1 MTMAA
6 LERQAALPNEPSWLR
21 AHLAGSIACALGLV
35 AVGVAAVLLFGG
47 GDDDVTK
54 IPDYRF
60 TTPLLIVT
68 LGAAI
73 TSFVRR
79 EGAYALPLIGMGLA
93 ACAMVLGWALVLA
106 VIAAITTAVI
116 LLMSCF
122 M

>member
-1 MTMAA
+1 MAA
-6 LERQAALPNEPSWLR
+6 LERQAAVPSKPPWVR
-21 AHLAGSIACALGLV
+21 THLAGLIACGLGLA
-35 AVGVAAVLLFGG
+35 AVGVAALLLFGT

-60 TTPLLIVT
+60 TTPLLIAT
-68 LGAAI
+68 LAAAI
-73 TSFVRR
+73 TSLVRR
-79 EGAYALPLIGMGLA
+79 EGAYALPLIGVGLA

-116 LLMSCF
+116 LVMSCL